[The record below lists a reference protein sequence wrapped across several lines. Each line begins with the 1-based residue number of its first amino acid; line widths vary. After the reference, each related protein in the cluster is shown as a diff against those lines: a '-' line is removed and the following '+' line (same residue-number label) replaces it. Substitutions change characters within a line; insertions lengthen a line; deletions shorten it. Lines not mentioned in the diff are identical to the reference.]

1 MCPLAN
7 SMLREKFHAPAVE
20 FHRVRLLLRP
30 RSTPHEIDEIE
41 RVGRLRV
48 GTPSDMLV
56 RAHQH
61 ELVAIELRRL
71 TRSDVE
77 NGKRKAA
84 LRSRRHDAGDMRRG
98 VEAQ

>member
-1 MCPLAN
+1 MCPLTN
-7 SMLREKFHAPAVE
+7 SMLREKFHAPALE

-30 RSTPHEIDEIE
+30 RAPHEIDEIE

-48 GTPSDMLV
+48 GAPSDMLV

-61 ELVAIELRRL
+61 ELVAIELWCL
-71 TRSDVE
+71 KRSHVE
-77 NGKRKAA
+77 NGKGKTA
-84 LRSRRHDAGDMRRG
+84 LRGRRDDAGDMRRG